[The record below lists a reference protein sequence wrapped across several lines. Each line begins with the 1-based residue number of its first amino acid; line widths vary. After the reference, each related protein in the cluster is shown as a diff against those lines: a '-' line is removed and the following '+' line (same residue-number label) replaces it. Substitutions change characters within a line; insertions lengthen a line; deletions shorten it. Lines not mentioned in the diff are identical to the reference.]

1 MTRDIRIYN
10 NNNNNNNNNVSESGS
25 VLSSPTRKQLAAY
38 ERLKQPKSTN
48 CVLIGLVEHRI

>member
-1 MTRDIRIYN
+1 VTRDIRIYN
-10 NNNNNNNNNVSESGS
+10 NNNNNVSESGS
-25 VLSSPTRKQLAAY
+25 LLSSPTRKQLAAY